1 MAETFLGFAACLLA
15 FAAAAL
21 VRLWRSRGMADQ
33 MMAVQLL
40 GSVGIAVLLLI
51 YAGTG
56 APAVLDV
63 ALLLALLAAFA
74 AAAFHS
80 VRAVPQ
86 AEPPPDAWSQDTAK
100 AQRSPAP

>member
-1 MAETFLGFAACLLA
+1 MAETFLGFAAVLLA

-21 VRLWRSRGMADQ
+21 ARLWRSRGAADQ
-33 MMAVQLL
+33 MMAVQML
-40 GSVGIAVLLLI
+40 GSVGIAVLLLVA
-51 YAGTG
+51 AGTG

-80 VRAVPQ
+80 VRAVP
-86 AEPPPDAWSQDTAK
+86 AAVAPPGEAPT
-100 AQRSPAP
+100 QRSPAP

>member
-1 MAETFLGFAACLLA
+1 MAETFLGFAAVLLA

-21 VRLWRSRGMADQ
+21 IRLWRSPGAADQ

-40 GSVGIAVLLLI
+40 GSVGVAVLLLLF
-51 YAGTG
+51 AGTG
-56 APAVLDV
+56 TPAILDV

-80 VRAVPQ
+80 VRAAPR
-86 AEPPPDAWSQDTAK
+86 AEAPP
-100 AQRSPAP
+100 QRSTTP

>member
-21 VRLWRSRGMADQ
+21 IRLWRGAGASDQ

-40 GSVGIAVLLLI
+40 GTSVIAVLLLI
-51 YAGTG
+51 SAATG

-80 VRAVPQ
+80 VRAAPAHQ
-86 AEPPPDAWSQDTAK
+86 RPRAARK
-100 AQRSPAP
+100 AGP